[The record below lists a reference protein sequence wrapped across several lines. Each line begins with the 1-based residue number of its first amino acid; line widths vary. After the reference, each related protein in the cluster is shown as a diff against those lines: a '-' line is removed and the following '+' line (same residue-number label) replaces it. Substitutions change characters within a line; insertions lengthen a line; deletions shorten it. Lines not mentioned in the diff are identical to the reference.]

1 MNMNDYSVMK
11 ARVEACEMMRE
22 SLAVEIAD
30 KVVNNEAPG
39 ERLVSGY
46 RVAVLALS
54 NANKDLQTVF
64 GYAAECASFGG

>member
-22 SLAVEIAD
+22 SLAVQISD
-30 KVVNNEAPG
+30 KVANNEAPD

-46 RVAVLALS
+46 RAAVLALN
-54 NANKDLQTVF
+54 NANKDLNTVF
-64 GYAAECASFGG
+64 GHAAECASFGG

>member
-1 MNMNDYSVMK
+1 MNMKDYSMMK

-30 KVVNNEAPG
+30 KVANNENPG
-39 ERLVSGY
+39 KELVGKY
-46 RVAVLALS
+46 RVAVLALES
-54 NANKDLQTVF
+54 ANRDLNTVF